1 MSGEAGIYP
10 GVVAEHVGRD
20 LVEVL
25 VHGLDGHPAR
35 LVRRGG
41 VGPGVG
47 HPALLP
53 LLLHGALL
61 AQPHHHRLPLLLVV
75 RLQGGAVTPL
85 HRLLMHQQCNVTQLE
100 NIGHR

>member
-1 MSGEAGIYP
+1 VRTEEAGIYP
-10 GVVAEHVGRD
+10 GVLAEHVGRD

-25 VHGLDGHPAR
+25 VHGLDGRPAR

-61 AQPHHHRLPLLLVV
+61 AAQPHHHRLPLLLVL
-75 RLQGGAVTPL
+75 RLQCGTVTPL
-85 HRLLMHQQCNVTQLE
+85 DGLLMHEQRNVTKREKQ
-100 NIGHR
+100 